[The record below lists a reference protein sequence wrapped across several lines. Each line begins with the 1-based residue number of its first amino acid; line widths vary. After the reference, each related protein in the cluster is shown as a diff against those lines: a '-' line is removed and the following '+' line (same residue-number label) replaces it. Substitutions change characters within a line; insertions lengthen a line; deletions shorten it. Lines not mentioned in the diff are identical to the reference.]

1 MLDYLRK
8 IFSEN
13 QPVTVKSTNTSPA
26 ERKNR
31 KVEVAACAL
40 FIEMAKADGE
50 FTEEERK
57 FIIDEMKSTFNL
69 EDDYVNDLIT
79 LAEERI
85 KESVSLYEFTGV
97 INTTF
102 THEEKIELIESLW
115 RLIYKDEKL
124 NKYED
129 HLIKR
134 IAATINI
141 EHKQIINAKLW
152 VKEQL
157 GLK

>member
-1 MLDYLRK
+1 MFEYLRK
-8 IFSEN
+8 IFADNQTPINQSPVNSSSESKN
-13 QPVTVKSTNTSPA
+13 QKI
-26 ERKNR
+26 EI
-31 KVEVAACAL
+31 AACAL
-40 FIEMAKADGE
+40 FIEIAKADGE
-50 FTEEERK
+50 FTDEERK
-57 FIIDEMKSTFNL
+57 FIVSEMKSTFNL
-69 EDDYVNDLIT
+69 DDGYVNDLIL
-79 LAEERI
+79 LAEQRV

-102 THEEKIELIESLW
+102 TFEEKIELIESLW
-115 RLIYKDEKL
+115 KLIYKDEKL
-124 NKYED
+124 NQYED

-152 VKEQL
+152 VKEQM

>member
-8 IFSEN
+8 IFSDS
-13 QPVTVKSTNTSPA
+13 QPISVQSSVNLSA
-26 ERKNR
+26 ERKN
-31 KVEVAACAL
+31 KKIEIAACAL
-40 FIEMAKADGE
+40 FIEIAKADGE
-50 FTEEERK
+50 FTDEERE
-57 FIIDEMKSTFNL
+57 FIISEMKSTFNL
-69 EDDYVNDLIT
+69 DDDYVNDLMT

-115 RLIYKDEKL
+115 KLIYKDEKL
-124 NKYED
+124 NQYED

-152 VKEQL
+152 VKQQM
-157 GLK
+157 GLS

>member
-8 IFSEN
+8 IFTDD
-13 QPVTVKSTNTSPA
+13 QPVTVQSTGTSSA
-26 ERKNR
+26 EKKNK

-69 EDDYVNDLIT
+69 GDDYVNDLIT
-79 LAEERI
+79 LAEERL

-97 INTTF
+97 INSRF
-102 THEEKIELIESLW
+102 KHEEKIELIESLW

-141 EHKQIINAKLW
+141 EHKDIINAKLW
-152 VKEQL
+152 VKQQMD
-157 GLK
+157 LK

>member
-1 MLDYLRK
+1 MFDYLRK
-8 IFSEN
+8 IFVTPQVSDVKNIQKPDATSE
-13 QPVTVKSTNTSPA
+13 K
-26 ERKNR
+26 R
-31 KVEVAACAL
+31 KVEIAACAL

-50 FTEEERK
+50 FSDEEKE
-57 FIIDEMKSTFNL
+57 FIIAEMKNTFNL
-69 EDDYVNDLIT
+69 DKECVDELIV
-79 LAEERI
+79 LAEKQV

-97 INTTF
+97 INNTF
-102 THEEKIELIESLW
+102 SQKGKLELIESLW

-124 NKYED
+124 NMYED

-134 IAATINI
+134 IAATMNI

-152 VKEQL
+152 VKDQM

>member
-8 IFSEN
+8 IFTDDQS
-13 QPVTVKSTNTSPA
+13 VTVQSTGTSSA
-26 ERKNR
+26 ERKNK

-69 EDDYVNDLIT
+69 DDDYVNDLIT
-79 LAEERI
+79 LAEERL

-97 INTTF
+97 INSTF

-134 IAATINI
+134 IGATINI
-141 EHKQIINAKLW
+141 EHKDIINAKLW
-152 VKEQL
+152 VKQQM